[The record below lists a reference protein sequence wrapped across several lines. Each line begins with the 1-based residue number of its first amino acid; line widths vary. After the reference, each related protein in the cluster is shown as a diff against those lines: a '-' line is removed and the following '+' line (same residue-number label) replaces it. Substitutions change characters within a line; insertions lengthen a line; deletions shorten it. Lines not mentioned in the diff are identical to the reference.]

1 MRIFITSAIGLIF
14 GLLVAVP
21 LVNSSEADS
30 PYLEPVTVQL
40 CVDPD
45 WEPYEWIDQDGN
57 FHGIA
62 ADLINKIGVN
72 ANVNFEIVATRDWP
86 ESLEFAKA
94 GQCDA
99 LAFLNKTPE
108 RAEWLD
114 FTEIYFNDPN
124 VFITHQ
130 EFEYIRSLAELS
142 DTRVAL
148 PHGTSVEQHL
158 LRTYPMLQIET
169 FDTELDVIRAVQR
182 GEADI
187 AIRSLSVAAYL
198 LRKEGLF
205 DLKIAG
211 DLEGFSNQFRM
222 GVVKGNPSLV
232 DRLNIGI
239 FLLTPD
245 DIRSAVNRYVYIR
258 FYTGP
263 DYTLL
268 FSVLLISI
276 LLIGLISFWTIKL
289 KRLNSQLKIN
299 ELALKSSRDQLQK
312 SLDEEHMT
320 NMRQHQ
326 FMRMVAHEFRT
337 PLSVI
342 ESSCDL
348 LELQSSQNPKLTST
362 IEKQRLSARYL
373 SDLVNRAL
381 AEDRMV
387 KTYWQRNAAWVS
399 CEEIIRTAENYASI
413 LNQGQHQIIAMSK
426 ANKIS
431 GDGELLQMM
440 LNNLVENAIKYSPNG
455 GNITIQALEENNQVI
470 LSVADEGMGISEA
483 DQPMMFGKYQRGQH
497 DTPGLGLGLYLVK
510 GIAKLHNGQV
520 DLTSEVM
527 KGTTISVTL
536 PILMNNNDATD
547 LRLEI

>member
-1 MRIFITSAIGLIF
+1 M
-14 GLLVAVP
+14 
-21 LVNSSEADS
+21 
-30 PYLEPVTVQL
+30 TVQL

-45 WEPYEWIDQDGN
+45 WEPYEWIDKEGN

-62 ADLINKIGVN
+62 ADLINKIAGN

-94 GQCDA
+94 RQCDA
-99 LAFLNKTPE
+99 LAFLNQTPE
-108 RAEWLD
+108 RSEWLD
-114 FTEIYFNDPN
+114 FSEIYFTDPN

-130 EFEYIRSLAELS
+130 DFEYIRSLAELN
-142 DTRVAL
+142 DNRVAL
-148 PHGTSVEQHL
+148 PHGTGVEQHL
-158 LRTYPMLQIET
+158 RRHYPKLTIQTYDSEIDAIL
-169 FDTELDVIRAVQR
+169 AVQSKD
-182 GEADI
+182 ADI

-205 DLKIAG
+205 DLKVAG
-211 DLEGFSNQFRM
+211 NLEGFSNQFRI
-222 GVVKGNPSLV
+222 GVVKDNEALV
-232 DRLNIGI
+232 ERLNIGI

-258 FYTGP
+258 FYSEP
-263 DYTLL
+263 DYTML
-268 FSVLLISI
+268 VTVIAISGI
-276 LLIGLISFWTIKL
+276 LIGLISFWTIKL
-289 KRLNSQLKIN
+289 KRLNLQLQTN
-299 ELALKSSRDQLQK
+299 QSALKSSRDQLQK

-348 LELQSSQNPKLTST
+348 LELQSSQHPMLTPT

-373 SDLVNRAL
+373 SDLVNRSL

-399 CEEIIRTAENYASI
+399 CEEIIRTAENYALL
-413 LNQGQHQIIAMSK
+413 LNQGQHQIIAINK

-440 LNNLVENAIKYSPNG
+440 MNNLVENAIKYSPNG

-470 LSVADEGMGISEA
+470 LCVADEGMGISEA

-520 DLTSEVM
+520 NLTSEVM

-536 PILMNNNDATD
+536 PILMNNNDAKD

>member
-1 MRIFITSAIGLIF
+1 MRTFFTSTIGLSF

-21 LVNSSEADS
+21 LVNSSETDS

-45 WEPYEWIDQDGN
+45 WEPYEWIDQGGN

-72 ANVNFEIVATRDWP
+72 ANVNFKIVATRDWP

-169 FDTELDVIRAVQR
+169 FDTELDVIRAVQQ
-182 GEADI
+182 GQADI

-211 DLEGFSNQFRM
+211 DLDGFSNQFRL

-263 DYTLL
+263 DYKLL
-268 FSVLLISI
+268 LGVVLISA
-276 LLIGLISFWTIKL
+276 LLLGLILFWTVKL
-289 KRLNSQLKIN
+289 NNLNNQLKIN
-299 ELALKSSRDQLQK
+299 ELDLKNSRDQLQK

-348 LELQSSQNPKLTST
+348 LELQSSKNSKLTAS

-381 AEDRMV
+381 AEDHMV

-399 CEEIIRTAENYASI
+399 CEEIIRRAENYASL
-413 LNQGQHQIIAMSK
+413 LNQGKHQIIAMNK

-440 LNNLVENAIKYSPNG
+440 VNNLVENAIKYSPNG
-455 GNITIQALEENNQVI
+455 GNITIQSLEENNQVI

-520 DLTSEVM
+520 NLKSEVM

-536 PILMNNNDATD
+536 PILMNNNDAKD